1 MVFGWGKKKNVIENN
16 VDQPEIKSKS
26 EITLEEIPKLLNDIE
41 NLRQKTLIAEIK
53 SFRNKIDSDRKNLL
67 AIANQL
73 KNDNLKTDDM
83 DNHLKIILNR
93 AISDISSTI
102 QNEFQASFAEIKSL
116 NDVIE
121 FEKKATKAIK
131 RVVDVLRKH
140 KTGIALFAKKYARK
154 FKTDLEI
161 LDSYLQEIKNLTS
174 NYKSNQEFL
183 SIIRENLEKVST
195 TRNTISKQNMRK
207 NELEELLEKESSKLE
222 ELISKESEITSSSEY
237 NEYVITKS
245 KLDNL
250 DVEEK
255 KLRYSIDEHFVKIS
269 RPLNK
274 YVHISSL
281 DKPLKI
287 LNEKLLVSPYDTLSG
302 VESSGII
309 TILDSVQ
316 ASVSSGAISVK
327 DTDKSIQQIK
337 DVKDI
342 LPNLIKE
349 KNDFYQNKSKYL
361 DEMKNFDF
369 DSFKSCKDGIQKSN
383 DEISNIKSKQTL
395 LSQQVEENESLLSNI
410 YSTLEINLRSASSTS
425 YKIILD

>member
-67 AIANQL
+67 TIANQL

-154 FKTDLEI
+154 FKDDLEV
-161 LDSYLQEIKNLTS
+161 LDSYLQEIKNLTA
-174 NYKSNQEFL
+174 NYKSIQEFL
-183 SIIRENLEKVST
+183 SIIMENLEKVST
-195 TRNTISKQNMRK
+195 TRSMIS
-207 NELEELLEKESSKLE
+207 
-222 ELISKESEITSSSEY
+222 
-237 NEYVITKS
+237 
-245 KLDNL
+245 
-250 DVEEK
+250 
-255 KLRYSIDEHFVKIS
+255 
-269 RPLNK
+269 
-274 YVHISSL
+274 
-281 DKPLKI
+281 
-287 LNEKLLVSPYDTLSG
+287 
-302 VESSGII
+302 
-309 TILDSVQ
+309 
-316 ASVSSGAISVK
+316 
-327 DTDKSIQQIK
+327 
-337 DVKDI
+337 
-342 LPNLIKE
+342 
-349 KNDFYQNKSKYL
+349 
-361 DEMKNFDF
+361 
-369 DSFKSCKDGIQKSN
+369 
-383 DEISNIKSKQTL
+383 
-395 LSQQVEENESLLSNI
+395 
-410 YSTLEINLRSASSTS
+410 
-425 YKIILD
+425 

>member
-1 MVFGWGKKKNVIENN
+1 MVFGWGKKNQTSDDQIEVVTSTN
-16 VDQPEIKSKS
+16 S
-26 EITLEEIPKLLNDIE
+26 EITLSEIPNILNDIE
-41 NLRQKTLIAEIK
+41 QLRQKTLIAEIK
-53 SFRNKIDSDRKNLL
+53 TFRNKIDTDRKNLL
-67 AIANQL
+67 SIANQL

-83 DNHLKIILNR
+83 DNHLKIILSR
-93 AISDISSTI
+93 AISDVSSTI
-102 QNEFQASFAEIKSL
+102 QKEFQTSFAEIKSL
-116 NDVIE
+116 NDVLE

-131 RVVDVLRKH
+131 KVVDVLRKH

-154 FKTDLEI
+154 FKDALEI
-161 LDSYLQEIKNLTS
+161 LDSYLQEIKNLTA

-195 TRNTISKQNMRK
+195 TRSIISKQNKRK
-207 NELEELLEKESSKLE
+207 TELENLLQHESSKLE
-222 ELISKESEITSSSEY
+222 ELSSKESKIISSPDY
-237 NEYVITKS
+237 NEYITTKS
-245 KLDNL
+245 KLDSL
-250 DVEEK
+250 DSEEK
-255 KLRYSIDEHFVKIS
+255 QLRYSIDEHFVKIS

-287 LNEKLLVSPYDTLSG
+287 LNEKLLVSPYDTLSA

-316 ASVSSGAISVK
+316 TSVSSGAISVK

-361 DEMKNFDF
+361 DEMKKFDF

-395 LSQQVEENESLLSNI
+395 LSQEVEENESLLSNI

>member
-67 AIANQL
+67 TIANQL

-287 LNEKLLVSPYDTLSG
+287 LNEKLLVSPYDTLSA

-309 TILDSVQ
+309 TILDAVQ

-361 DEMKNFDF
+361 DEMKKFDF

-395 LSQQVEENESLLSNI
+395 LSQEVEENESLLSNI

>member
-1 MVFGWGKKKNVIENN
+1 
-16 VDQPEIKSKS
+16 
-26 EITLEEIPKLLNDIE
+26 
-41 NLRQKTLIAEIK
+41 
-53 SFRNKIDSDRKNLL
+53 
-67 AIANQL
+67 
-73 KNDNLKTDDM
+73 
-83 DNHLKIILNR
+83 
-93 AISDISSTI
+93 
-102 QNEFQASFAEIKSL
+102 
-116 NDVIE
+116 
-121 FEKKATKAIK
+121 
-131 RVVDVLRKH
+131 
-140 KTGIALFAKKYARK
+140 
-154 FKTDLEI
+154 
-161 LDSYLQEIKNLTS
+161 
-174 NYKSNQEFL
+174 
-183 SIIRENLEKVST
+183 
-195 TRNTISKQNMRK
+195 MRK

-349 KNDFYQNKSKYL
+349 KNDFYQNK
-361 DEMKNFDF
+361 
-369 DSFKSCKDGIQKSN
+369 
-383 DEISNIKSKQTL
+383 
-395 LSQQVEENESLLSNI
+395 
-410 YSTLEINLRSASSTS
+410 
-425 YKIILD
+425 

>member
-67 AIANQL
+67 TIANQL

-195 TRNTISKQNMRK
+195 TRNTISKHNMRK

-361 DEMKNFDF
+361 DEMKKFDF